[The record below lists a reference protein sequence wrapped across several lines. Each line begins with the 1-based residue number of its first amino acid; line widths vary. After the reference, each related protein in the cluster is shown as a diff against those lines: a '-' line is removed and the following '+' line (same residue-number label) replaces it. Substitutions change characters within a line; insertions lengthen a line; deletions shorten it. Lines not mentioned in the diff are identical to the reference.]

1 MILVVNAK
9 IAVLLHIFIF
19 TINHSANCGFDY
31 VCAPKEKYM
40 NNQTIYYK
48 PLPPQPATL
57 LVVERGKGV
66 KVVELQGTTK
76 IGRACEGVFNDV
88 SLSSQ
93 IVSRNHGEIFYEESE
108 GVYYYK
114 DNNSLNG
121 TFFNGVKMEQMNE
134 RGTRAQKLNDGDV
147 LRIDC
152 ENPAVSRT
160 DAVIMIFSTRFS
172 KTDIWKEYSL
182 EMQSN
187 VNIGRNIPQGISL
200 TDFMVSRNHARL
212 IKEQTMYDTIG
223 SSKYEKW
230 KIFDC
235 GSVNGLAVNRETVNG
250 ERLLNVYDVINLAN
264 TTMIYLGDRVIY
276 NEVSST
282 VQPAVKPRKVVM
294 GVNIES
300 VKVGVL
306 GSLRKR
312 SLLENIHLDVE
323 SGDFILILGGSGAGK
338 TTFIKSLLGTIRREA
353 KFKGQIMFDDMNLYK
368 NYRMLKHKIGLVPQ
382 FSTTRDNDTVY
393 NTIMDAANIKLAGE
407 YTPAE
412 IRNRVDEIIEKMLLG
427 SLKNRLI
434 SKLSGGQ
441 KKRVEV
447 AIQAIGDQEVFILD
461 EPDSG
466 MDVATRVELMSTLKN
481 YTEDEMANLKA
492 CTENGGVVMVISHS
506 PDDAADMFT
515 KVIVLAKSKSDEVGH
530 LAYYGTVENAYTFFG
545 VQRLSE
551 IVKEINYEG
560 GKGLADYYIE
570 KFENTRRG

>member
-1 MILVVNAK
+1 
-9 IAVLLHIFIF
+9 
-19 TINHSANCGFDY
+19 
-31 VCAPKEKYM
+31 M
-40 NNQTIYYK
+40 NNQTVYYK

-57 LVVERGKGV
+57 LVVEREKGV
-66 KVVELQGTTK
+66 RIVELQGGTR
-76 IGRACEGVFNDV
+76 IGRACEGVYNDIA
-88 SLSSQ
+88 LSSQ
-93 IVSRNHGEIFYEESE
+93 IVSRNHGEIFYED
-108 GVYYYK
+108 GVYYYR

-121 TFFNGVKMEQMNE
+121 TFFNGVKMEPFNE
-134 RGTRAQKLNDGDV
+134 RGTRAAKLNDGDV
-147 LRIDC
+147 LRVDC
-152 ENPAVSRT
+152 DNPAMSRT

-172 KTDIWKEYSL
+172 KNDVWKEYSL
-182 EMQSN
+182 ESQN
-187 VNIGRNIPQGISL
+187 DVNIGRNIPQGISL

-212 IKEQTMYDTIG
+212 IKEPSMFDTIG
-223 SSKYEKW
+223 SNRYEKW

-250 ERLLNVYDVINLAN
+250 ERLLNIYDVINMAN
-264 TTMIYLGDRVIY
+264 TTLIFLGDRVIY
-276 NEVSST
+276 NEIKST
-282 VQPAVKPRKVVM
+282 TQPAVQQHRKVVM

-306 GSLRKR
+306 GSLKKR
-312 SLLENIHLDVE
+312 TLLENINLDVE
-323 SGDFILILGGSGAGK
+323 AGDFILILGGSGAGK

-353 KFKGQIMFDDMNLYK
+353 KFKGHIMFDNMNLYK

-407 YTPAE
+407 YSPAE
-412 IRNRVDEIIEKMLLG
+412 IKNRVDEIIEKMLLG

-481 YTEDEMANLKA
+481 YTEDEMENLKA

-530 LAYYGTVENAYTFFG
+530 LAYYGSVENAYSFFG
-545 VQRLSE
+545 VSRLSE

-560 GKGLADYYIE
+560 GKGLADFYID
-570 KFENTRRG
+570 KFEKTRRG